1 MQHSKFT
8 DTHPIEYRFVLKD
21 KMAKTVSLKSTRASI
36 AKPNTK
42 PLPRDKTLGIDP
54 VIFFYEIED
63 GNNTDEGEV
72 SEIFFI
78 QESSLAASK
87 KNLVKSQFP

>member
-1 MQHSKFT
+1 
-8 DTHPIEYRFVLKD
+8 
-21 KMAKTVSLKSTRASI
+21 MAKTVSLKSTRASI

-63 GNNTDEGEV
+63 GNNTEEGE
-72 SEIFFI
+72 
-78 QESSLAASK
+78 ES
-87 KNLVKSQFP
+87 